1 MRFKKMS
8 DADEGSRLAD
18 VGMEQWTPRPQAQ
31 SDGARQPA
39 PTAGLDTK
47 TAHAEQW
54 GSAAAHNRFVL
65 GHKGAMH
72 TNTLQPGQS
81 S

>member
-1 MRFKKMS
+1 MSFKKMS
-8 DADEGSRLAD
+8 DAHEGSLLAD

-31 SDGARQPA
+31 SNGARQPA
-39 PTAGLDTK
+39 PTAGLDTR

-65 GHKGAMH
+65 GHMGPMH
-72 TNTLQPGQS
+72 TNTLQPQS